1 MVSIVEPSP
10 PLARIWQPVLNLPLV
25 LSLVLS
31 LSFTT
36 GHFYGRANLLAF
48 LAGKDVVCAVGFGNE
63 ATVTSYGISKIG
75 STESLISIF
84 CKAYEVE
91 VPRVYL
97 YLNLNAR

>member
-63 ATVTSYGISKIG
+63 ATVTSYGINQAKQNWI
-75 STESLISIF
+75 
-84 CKAYEVE
+84 Y
-91 VPRVYL
+91 RVSNL
-97 YLNLNAR
+97 YLL